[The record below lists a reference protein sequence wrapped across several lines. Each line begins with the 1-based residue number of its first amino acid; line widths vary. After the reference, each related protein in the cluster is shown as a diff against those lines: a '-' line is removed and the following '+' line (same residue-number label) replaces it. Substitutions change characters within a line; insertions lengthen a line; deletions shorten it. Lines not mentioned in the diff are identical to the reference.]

1 MGILF
6 CLASGTME
14 KDIGTESMM
23 QQAQHIWSMLDDMAE
38 NDPKAYR
45 RFIEKQK
52 AEHKEYMSPPEPHM
66 CVQTQMIV
74 SSGKGKFK

>member
-1 MGILF
+1 MDAGF
-6 CLASGTME
+6 NNE
-14 KDIGTESMM
+14 NMM

-52 AEHKEYMSPPEPHM
+52 AEQKEYMSPPEPHM
-66 CVQTQMIV
+66 CVRTQMIV
-74 SSGKGKFK
+74 SVHFILSLKQYSKYTKH